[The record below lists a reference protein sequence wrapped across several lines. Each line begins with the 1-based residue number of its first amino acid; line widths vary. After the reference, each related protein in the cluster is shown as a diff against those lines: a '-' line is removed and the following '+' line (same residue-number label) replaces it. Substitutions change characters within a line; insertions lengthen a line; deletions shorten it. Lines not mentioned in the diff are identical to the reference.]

1 MLELPIEKEDTM
13 LHRSVVT
20 LLVALLFVASLA
32 AQQRPSATE
41 EFSANFTN
49 IGNVGATGATPV
61 IIRITRW
68 TGDDDQIRLMQVLEK
83 DGNEAFTRE
92 LQRMKQVGSIGVP
105 QALAYPIL
113 YARQTPI
120 KDGGR
125 KITMITDR
133 PMTFEERTGSSIS
146 RDYPL
151 TWIEMTLNKDDRG
164 EGYVVLAAR
173 MRKVGEVLGIE
184 DLSTQPA
191 KLTAI
196 RRVR

>member
-1 MLELPIEKEDTM
+1 MLELSVEKEDTM
-13 LHRSVVT
+13 LYRSAVT
-20 LLVALLFVASLA
+20 LIVALLCVAGLT
-32 AQQRPSATE
+32 AQQRPSSTE
-41 EFSANFTN
+41 EFTANFTN

-61 IIRITRW
+61 TIRITRW
-68 TGDDDQIRLMQVLEK
+68 TGDDDQIRLMEVLEK
-83 DGNEAFTRE
+83 KGNESFTRE

-105 QALAYPIL
+105 QSLAYPIL
-113 YARQTPI
+113 YARQTPV

-133 PMTFEERTGSSIS
+133 PMTFEERTGSGIS
-146 RDYPL
+146 RDYTL
-151 TWIEMTLNKDDRG
+151 TWIEMTLNKEDRG

-173 MRKVGEVLGIE
+173 LRKIGEVLGVE

-191 KLTAI
+191 KLLAI